1 MCSVTCSVYFAPL
14 VCHSLSLST
23 AMGRRSRWCSYGF
36 RINSH
41 GFLSGNSDDLRSVID
56 VGSLCVQCT
65 GSKTRDDLK
74 LHLRGEELES
84 VQIARKEADQSIV
97 ESKAHPGDSGGREI
111 DLHIPSRLFMNKQ
124 GL

>member
-74 LHLRGEELES
+74 VLKSLSCKSEE
-84 VQIARKEADQSIV
+84 DGV
-97 ESKAHPGDSGGREI
+97 EGIMEI
-111 DLHIPSRLFMNKQ
+111 IFHFSETNVEF
-124 GL
+124 GV